1 MTSLSLAVVFW
12 LGGIQVYQGKIT
24 TGDFVAFISY
34 LGLLSWPVMAL
45 GWVIN
50 LLKRGGVSLERI
62 ETHPGRRTGDRRSSR
77 GNVADFSHPEDSFNS
92 ECLPLPIREPG
103 CRY

>member
-1 MTSLSLAVVFW
+1 MVIW

-34 LGLLSWPVMAL
+34 LGMLGWPVMAL
-45 GWVIN
+45 GWVVN

-62 ETHPGRRTGDRRSSR
+62 GRLLDEKPEIADRPGLMSPPARLSGRYQSIILPFIIRERSSR
-77 GNVADFSHPEDSFNS
+77 S
-92 ECLPLPIREPG
+92 
-103 CRY
+103 